1 MISVKHLNYT
11 IGNKQILKN
20 INLEFE
26 KNQIYGMI
34 GPNGAGKSTLL
45 KHLMRIIEPAK
56 QTIFFDGKDIT
67 KMNTKDYAKKCSF
80 VFQEN
85 ARDVDFTVEEMIG
98 MGRYPYLD
106 LLGGQ
111 AKEDQ
116 EIIEQII
123 EELSLL
129 TLKHRSIMSLS
140 GGEAQK
146 VFIGRALAQKTPV
159 LLLDEPISM
168 LDIHNSIE
176 LLNRLKDIKEKYE
189 LTIIMVL
196 HDLNLAFQYCD
207 QIILL
212 EKGQVIAADE
222 KEKVLKNE
230 KLQEVYHHK
239 LKMIKD
245 SSHTY
250 IVPNINQKELT

>member
-11 IGNKQILKN
+11 KGDRKILKD

-26 KNQIYGMI
+26 ENRIYGVI

-45 KHLMRIIEPAK
+45 KHLMRVIEPTQ

-67 KMNTKDYAKKCSF
+67 QETTKEYAKKCSF

-85 ARDVDFTVEEMIG
+85 ARDVDFTVEEIIG

-106 LLGGQ
+106 LLGTPS
-111 AKEDQ
+111 KDDQ
-116 EIIEQII
+116 EIIENII
-123 EELSLL
+123 EELSLGA
-129 TLKHRSIMSLS
+129 LKKRSIINLS

-146 VFIGRALAQKTPV
+146 VFIGRALAQKTSV

-168 LDIHNSIE
+168 LDVHNSIE
-176 LLNRLKDIKEKYE
+176 LLSRLKHIQKKYK

-212 EKGQVIAADE
+212 ENGHVIVADQ
-222 KEKVLKNE
+222 KEKVLQNT

-239 LKMIKD
+239 LKMIEEA
-245 SSHTY
+245 SHIY
-250 IVPNINQKELT
+250 IVPQID